1 MLLSCEGCLAV
12 FVFARL
18 VASRLFAVR
27 AGWRAALVGVGDVC
41 ARVARVSISN
51 VTCSVSARLSS
62 G

>member
-1 MLLSCEGCLAV
+1 M

-41 ARVARVSISN
+41 ACVVRASISVVGVRRVN
-51 VTCSVSARLSS
+51 RVTY
-62 G
+62 GG

>member
-1 MLLSCEGCLAV
+1 MSGGVFLSCEGCLAV

-27 AGWRAALVGVGDVC
+27 AALVGVGDVC

-51 VTCSVSARLSS
+51 VTCGVSAQLSS